1 AVLQDGGSLLVFGE
15 AGVQTQTLKANPAE
29 IEEAP
34 PPPPAA
40 PTEAA
45 PAEAAP
51 TDVAPTPA
59 PAAPAGNGG

>member
-34 PPPPAA
+34 PPPPPAA
-40 PTEAA
+40 PAEAA

-51 TDVAPTPA
+51 TDVAPTP
-59 PAAPAGNGG
+59 PAGNGG